1 MKRKAGKQVVGA
13 KPLPPPKGSGGQA
26 AAGKGKAHRNKVRGR
41 EKIPKGGRSGV
52 FLLETSRLS
61 LLIECASS
69 LGSLS
74 AVRTAARSTGSCR
87 DCCR

>member
-41 EKIPKGGRSGV
+41 EKIPKGGRRGV
-52 FLLETSRLS
+52 LLWETSRLS

-69 LGSLS
+69 L
-74 AVRTAARSTGSCR
+74 VVPV
-87 DCCR
+87 CCTYRRALNWLVPRLL